1 MGATET
7 HIEEIDHQ
15 ILELLHQGLND
26 AVVARQLGIG
36 HRTVQRRVGNLMH
49 HLGATGRVALGAR
62 AQELGLFKAASST
75 FGARPGSV

>member
-1 MGATET
+1 M
-7 HIEEIDHQ
+7 EEIDHQ

-62 AQELGLFKAASST
+62 AQELGLFTSGRNACN
-75 FGARPGSV
+75 ARADSV